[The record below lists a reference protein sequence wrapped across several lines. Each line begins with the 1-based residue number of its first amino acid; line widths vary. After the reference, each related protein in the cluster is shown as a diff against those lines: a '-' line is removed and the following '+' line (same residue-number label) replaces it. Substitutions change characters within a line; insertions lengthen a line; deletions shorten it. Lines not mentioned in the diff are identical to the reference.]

1 VPKPQGIVAI
11 GGGMMKLKSHEQQIE
26 EIELTE
32 ASIALADA
40 ETNWHRLH
48 HGSRR
53 ATVAEWEA
61 LEVRYQADKRL
72 WNLFTKGDR
81 SLNWAYNAYRER
93 LLKHHGPEA

>member
-1 VPKPQGIVAI
+1 
-11 GGGMMKLKSHEQQIE
+11 MKLTSHEQQIE

-53 ATVAEWEA
+53 TTVAEWEA

-81 SLNWAYNAYRER
+81 SLNWAYKAYRER